1 MQQGARLSAAME
13 ILADMAAHHRPAAV
27 ALRDWG
33 RGHRFAGSRDRAAIG
48 NLVYDALRH
57 KASLAWRMGGD
68 APRALILG
76 ALRFIWNADMDEIS
90 ALCDGSKFAPEPL
103 SDKERQAL
111 GSDNLAKAPDHIR
124 GDYPQWL
131 HASFVRVFGASA
143 VAEGMALAARAPLD
157 IRVNALKADRAKLKK
172 ALARMAAQ
180 ETPFSPLGLRIA
192 PPAASLKKPDA
203 RLPHIESEAAH
214 GKGWFEVQDEASQ
227 LAALFT
233 GAQPGM
239 QIADICAGAGGKTL
253 ALAALMQNKG
263 QIHAWD
269 SDKHRL
275 RPIWERLK
283 RAGARNVQVLP
294 GADTGAL
301 KPLASKMDV
310 VLADAPCTGTGSW
323 RRKPDAKWR
332 LSNEMLQT
340 RLDEQREVLK
350 TAKALVKP
358 GGRLVYVTCSLLP
371 EENMD
376 QIDRFLGENPD
387 FAPYELESLW
397 KKQLPDTPP
406 PFADAKTKAA
416 LLLSPARH
424 NTDGFFI
431 AALRKKGSQ

>member
-1 MQQGARLSAAME
+1 ME
-13 ILADMAAHHRPAAV
+13 ILADMAAHHRPAAM

-33 RGHRFAGSRDRAAIG
+33 RSHRFAGSRDRAAIG

-57 KASLAWRMGGD
+57 KASIAWRMGD
-68 APRALILG
+68 ESPRALVLG
-76 ALRFIWNADMDEIS
+76 TLRFVWKAGPAEIS
-90 ALCDGSKFAPEPL
+90 ALCDGSGFAPQGL
-103 SDKERQAL
+103 SAPEKERLENDNPEEPPGHVRADIPEWVHGAL
-111 GSDNLAKAPDHIR
+111 
-124 GDYPQWL
+124 Q
-131 HASFVRVFGASA
+131 RVFGENTVS
-143 VAEGMALAARAPLD
+143 EGIALATRAPLD
-157 IRVNALKADRAKLKK
+157 IRVNTLKADRERVKK
-172 ALARMAAQ
+172 ALARMGAQ
-180 ETPFSPLGLRIA
+180 DTPLSPLGLRIP
-192 PPAASLKKPDA
+192 PPAADLEKPDA

-227 LAALFT
+227 LAALLT
-233 GAQPGM
+233 GAEPGM

-253 ALAALMQNKG
+253 ALAARMQNRG

-269 SDKHRL
+269 RDRHRL

-294 GADTGAL
+294 GGDADVLRPLTG
-301 KPLASKMDV
+301 KMDI

-332 LSNEMLQT
+332 LSRDMLQT
-340 RLDEQREVLK
+340 RLEEQRAVLQS
-350 TAKALVKP
+350 ARSLVKP

-371 EENMD
+371 GENQD
-376 QIDRFLGENPD
+376 QITRFLDENPEFSPLD
-387 FAPYELESLW
+387 LESLW

-431 AALRKKGSQ
+431 AALRRAT